1 MQGLAPLSPACAPY
15 DVRETNKPVFY
26 QEVLTSGQ
34 RAGQNFSIKLAYD
47 DQDLTSASN
56 VINRLYSRRGYGSTH
71 QVLARPDCV
80 TFTAWCGGEMIGTLT
95 LRVDSHAGLS
105 ADHTFPGTMA
115 NLRAGSRASLCEL
128 TKFAFD
134 PSPDSRP
141 MLAKLFHVIFVYGTL
156 RFDCSDLVIEVNPRH
171 SLFYEAMLGFSRLG
185 ELQTNEL
192 VQAPAQ
198 LMHMTVSQIGVQ
210 IARYAGGKTGASR
223 SLYPHFLGEREEEAL
238 RERIAA
244 GMLERQLPTSSRRDD
259 ANATAKIPRRSR
271 APQTRR
277 AAA

>member
-1 MQGLAPLSPACAPY
+1 MQGLAPLSSACAPY
-15 DVRETNKPVFY
+15 EVRETTKPVFY
-26 QEVLTSGQ
+26 QEALTAGQ
-34 RAGQNFSIKLAYD
+34 RFGQNFSISLAYD
-47 DQDLTSASN
+47 DYDLTSASN
-56 VINRLYSRRGYGSTH
+56 VINRLYGRRGYGSNH

-80 TFTAWCGGEMIGTLT
+80 TFTAWCGEEMIGTLT

-105 ADHTFPGTMA
+105 ADHTFPGAMA
-115 NLRAGSRASLCEL
+115 NLRARSRASLCEL

-134 PSPDSRP
+134 PSPESRP
-141 MLAKLFHVIFVYGTL
+141 MLAKLFHVIFVYGTM

-185 ELQTNEL
+185 ELQTNDL

-198 LMHMTVSQIGVQ
+198 LMHMSVSQIGVQ
-210 IARYAGGKTGASR
+210 IARYAGGKMGASR

-244 GMLERQLPTSSRRDD
+244 GMPQRWLRTSSRRDD
-259 ANATAKIPRRSR
+259 AEATAKIHRHRSSS
-271 APQTRR
+271 QTRR